1 MTIRM
6 STGLCHAVITD
17 YGVGRMMYGGHIAI
31 YSGSQPAS
39 ANLPAPGTLLARITQ
54 DGAAPPTQ
62 LGDAGGL
69 RLQIGGVGEIVNEGD
84 WVMTCT
90 APGTPGWWRFCA
102 AEIDQGDES
111 EVAYRI
117 DGAIGESL
125 PEIPTT
131 LTAETTIPV
140 ASFSLRFLS

>member
-6 STGLCHAVITD
+6 SSGLCHAIITD

-39 ANLPAPGTLLARITQ
+39 ADLPAPGTLLARITQ

-69 RLQIGGVGEIVNEGD
+69 HLQVGGIGELVNEGD

-90 APGTPGWWRFCA
+90 ATGTPGWWRFYA
-102 AEIDQGDES
+102 AGTDQNDES
-111 EVAYRI
+111 EAAYRI
-117 DGAIGESL
+117 DGAVGESL
-125 PEIPTT
+125 PELPAT
-131 LTAETTIPV
+131 LTGGATIPV